1 MHGGAWRCVAVR
13 GGAWRC
19 VAVRGGRRTTLIEH
33 ENRYGQVSFLPFFR
47 VFFFAAG
54 FRFLDGLAAAG
65 PEAPLSLL
73 ADAAEA
79 TAGPAPDALASL
91 CREDVDG
98 VKVTGTWGSCTPATA
113 RANSW
118 GMHGPALC
126 TEAMAP
132 LTPSMMGYARAH
144 ATAAVCGCGHFASCV
159 DGQ

>member
-1 MHGGAWRCVAVR
+1 MAVR

-98 VKVTGTWGSCTPATA
+98 VKVTGTWGFLHSSNCAGKQLGNAWPSPLHRGDGTVDAEHDGIRA
-113 RANSW
+113 RARD
-118 GMHGPALC
+118 GCCLRMRTLRELC
-126 TEAMAP
+126 
-132 LTPSMMGYARAH
+132 
-144 ATAAVCGCGHFASCV
+144 
-159 DGQ
+159 